1 MNEPDKQIMDGC
13 TAATHIAYALSELAT
28 IYPITPIASMGET
41 ADKWAL
47 HGRLNIWGRP
57 MEVKEME
64 SELGAAGATH
74 GAAVGR
80 RSGYDIHRL
89 AGTAADD
96 TQHV

>member
-1 MNEPDKQIMDGC
+1 MNESDKQIMDGC
-13 TAATHIAYALSELAT
+13 TAATHIAYALSEIAT

-64 SELGAAGATH
+64 RDPVLPGRLTERPSPELWL
-74 GAAVGR
+74 
-80 RSGYDIHRL
+80 RL
-89 AGTAADD
+89 S
-96 TQHV
+96 QHHKVSCL